1 MPDPRELDADPSA
14 LLPLK
19 PRAAPEPPAPPPGG
33 VDPLLHQPARLKIM
47 LHLYLRR
54 VGEFNALQRE
64 LGLTPGNLQAHLSAL
79 EKAGYLDIKKALIE
93 LKPRTRYVI
102 TPRGS
107 EAVKAYAA
115 YLEGLLADVQR
126 VVEGQGTPPQ
136 EAGSA

>member
-1 MPDPRELDADPSA
+1 MAREPPELDADPGA
-14 LLPLK
+14 LRSLK
-19 PRAAPEPPAPPPGG
+19 ARAAPEPASPPAGG
-33 VDPLLHQPARLKIM
+33 PDPALHQPARLKIM

-54 VGEFNALQRE
+54 VGEFNAMQRE
-64 LGLTPGNLQAHLSAL
+64 LGLTPGNLQAHLAAL

-115 YLEGLLADVQR
+115 YLEGVLADVAR
-126 VVEGQGTPPQ
+126 VVEGGGPPG
-136 EAGSA
+136 ER